1 MSLSMVL
8 EKQAALVAQCPAPPS
23 IPEEEASKLPIHV
36 ERVGTSGPLVLIIH
50 GGVQGGAGGGPAT
63 FVKQKAL
70 AEHGWQVA
78 IVDRPGFG
86 QSPSR
91 GVDDMERDAAW
102 IADMLGDGAHLIGHS
117 WGGAETLLAAARR
130 PEAVRSLVL
139 VEPALQVLAM
149 ADPAADPATKATVGR
164 MAEPM
169 LTSQTPAD
177 YALAFIRMLGTN
189 DDTTSRMV
197 GNFSAEVATRFGCS
211 ILQARMA
218 PPPVLLRA
226 AETVA
231 KAKVPVLL
239 ISGGWSP
246 MIEAVCSVTTRLTG
260 GRHASVP
267 SANHFPQLDNA
278 TEFNRVIE
286 AFMKENGAGAS

>member
-1 MSLSMVL
+1 MNVSMIL
-8 EKQAALVAQCPAPPS
+8 EKHAALVAQCPVPPA
-23 IPEEEASKLPIHV
+23 IPEEQASKLPIHV
-36 ERVGTSGPLVLIIH
+36 DRVGTSGPLVLIIH

-63 FVKQKAL
+63 FIKQKAL
-70 AEHGWQVA
+70 AEHGCQVA

-86 QSPSR
+86 RSPSR
-91 GVDDMERDAAW
+91 GVDDMERDALW

-117 WGGAETLLAAARR
+117 WGGAEALLAAAHR
-130 PEAVRSLVL
+130 PDRVRSLIL

-149 ADPAADPATKATVGR
+149 SDPATDAATKATVGR
-164 MAEPM
+164 MMEPM
-169 LTSQTPAD
+169 LTSRTPAD
-177 YALAFIRMLGTN
+177 FALAFIRMLGTN

-197 GNFSAEVATRFGCS
+197 ESFGADTAARFGCA

-218 PPPVLLRA
+218 SPPVLLRA
-226 AETVA
+226 AETIA

-246 MIEAVCSVTTRLTG
+246 TIDAIASVTARLTG

-267 SANHFPQLDNA
+267 SSNHFPQLDNA
-278 TEFNRVIE
+278 AEFNRVVE
-286 AFMKENGAGAS
+286 AFIRENGAA